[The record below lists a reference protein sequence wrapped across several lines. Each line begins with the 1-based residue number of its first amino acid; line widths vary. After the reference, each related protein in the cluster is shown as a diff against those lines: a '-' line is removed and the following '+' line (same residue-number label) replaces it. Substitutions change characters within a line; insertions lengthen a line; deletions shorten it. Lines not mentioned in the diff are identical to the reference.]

1 MKSLLPVPAKIPGPT
16 KLVVAA
22 LIFAAFFIKSPYVI
36 LSPGNPQNILG
47 SAITISGTKVYPTT
61 GKLSVTS
68 VLVTDPDS
76 YITGFDVLYGWLDKN
91 RVVLPRAQ
99 VYPEGESAAESV
111 KIGAAEM
118 SGSQINAT
126 AAALDYLGYKN
137 EAKLIIVEVNK
148 KSNAVGNLEVD
159 DQIISV
165 DNKIYNSSAQIM
177 DYLDQKK
184 PGDLILIK
192 VLRVGKEIIS
202 REIKL
207 SARDDGSAF
216 IGINIQSQFDF
227 PFDVKIKLAE
237 TGGPSGGLIFAL
249 GIVDKLTSQD
259 LVRYRNIAGTG
270 TITTDGRV
278 GPIGGIAEKII
289 GAKKA
294 GVELFLTPTENCSE
308 IADEE
313 KVPSSSDKKVMKI
326 VPVATLNE
334 AMAILKLPDGAKYP
348 SCLDTFQ

>member
-1 MKSLLPVPAKIPGPT
+1 MKSLLPVKSSLST
-16 KLVVAA
+16 RNR
-22 LIFAAFFIKSPYVI
+22 LIFILLIIAAFLIPSPYVI
-36 LSPGNPQNILG
+36 LSPGNPQNVLG

-61 GKLSVTS
+61 GELSVTS

-76 YITGFDVLYGWLDKN
+76 YITGFDVLYAWIDKN
-91 RVVLPRAQ
+91 RVVLPRVQ

-111 KIGAAEM
+111 KIGADEM

-126 AAALDYLGYKN
+126 AAALDYLGYENK
-137 EAKLIIVEVNK
+137 AKLMIVEVNK
-148 KSNAVGNLEVD
+148 KSNAIGNLKTG

-165 DNKIYNSSAQIM
+165 DDKNFTTSAQIM

-184 PGDLILIK
+184 PGQLISIM
-192 VLRVGKEIIS
+192 VIRNGSEEVS
-202 REIKL
+202 RKIKL
-207 SARDDGSAF
+207 SARDDGSAY

-249 GIVDKLTSQD
+249 GIIDKLTSQD

-289 GAKKA
+289 GAKNA
-294 GVELFLTPTENCSE
+294 GVELFLTPVENCSE
-308 IADEE
+308 IDDKE
-313 KVPSSSDKKVMKI
+313 KVASNTDKKVMKI

-334 AMAILKLPDGAKYP
+334 AISVLKLPAGAKYP